1 MKSSGCSKYYL
12 PVLVIFVLAIVGS
25 SMFSTVFATMNTTFL
40 RVNSSLE
47 EERNTSRKR
56 FGCVGQKSH

>member
-1 MKSSGCSKYYL
+1 
-12 PVLVIFVLAIVGS
+12 
-25 SMFSTVFATMNTTFL
+25 MFSTVFATMNTTFP

-56 FGCVGQKSH
+56 IDCIGQKSH